1 MANLFECFL
10 GVCETPMLLNAAETN
25 PEVATL
31 TNLFPTR
38 MVKPRDFGKTVKDI
52 LTNPMLNGFSQR
64 LDGALRN

>member
-1 MANLFECFL
+1 
-10 GVCETPMLLNAAETN
+10 MLLNAAETN